1 MFTIVLLYAEKQNNK
16 ALSAKYCG
24 TITSSSYAW
33 KHQKVRCVPL
43 PSAGRHHVGPGLAAG
58 PPPTAPGSTKG
69 EERAPAHGWKAPR
82 GARAGS
88 RKGLGHGHAVPCS
101 WATASNGTHLLQPLL
116 PCGICRRVCCYF
128 MIRIITRARV
138 TLLRLCSKPEI
149 L

>member
-24 TITSSSYAW
+24 TTTSSSYAW
-33 KHQKVRCVPL
+33 KHQMARCVPL

-69 EERAPAHGWKAPR
+69 EEPAPAHGWKAPR

-88 RKGLGHGHAVPCS
+88 RKGLGCRGTAMLRPAPGPPLAMAHTFCS
-101 WATASNGTHLLQPLL
+101 HCCPVASAGESVA
-116 PCGICRRVCCYF
+116 I
-128 MIRIITRARV
+128 
-138 TLLRLCSKPEI
+138 SW
-149 L
+149 